1 MEALWTTLWTP
12 VWTLLAAPLLDYGF
26 MRNALAVVVIVGIT
40 SSVLSCL
47 LVVRRQAL
55 MGDAI
60 SHSVLLGVVLGWM
73 LGRHA
78 GVFWGALA
86 SGILSGIAITYVERN
101 SRVKLD
107 AAMGVFFTFAFA
119 LGLAIISMVRPT
131 GIDLFHVLFG
141 NVLGVGRE
149 ELTLTALCGALV
161 LGTLLLFYRGFHLW
175 SFDEQMARAA
185 GVPTGLL
192 HYLFIALLSATIVAS
207 LQAVGLILV
216 IAMLV
221 TPGATAYLLSN
232 RLSAMMAIAAAVGL
246 LASVTGLYGSYYLDV
261 ASGPAMVIMVSACF
275 GAAFLFAPQ
284 QGVLARARARRRQQ
298 RVSLDEDVLR
308 AVVILDWEFG
318 KQVDARLLSER
329 LAAPVRTVRAALRR
343 LRARGLLQRGG
354 EPIRSTPKG
363 VDSAAP
369 LVRPSSRHREL
380 PVRGRGLRDGRP
392 SRCRRGTG
400 ARYRPRH
407 PRRHAA
413 QARRH
418 RLPIPTD
425 TASRAR
431 AADLRPVAATP
442 LTELETGTAGRIAML
457 DDDRSDILL
466 DLAERGLLPK
476 APLRVV
482 GTSKGSVQVSVAG
495 QETELSPEQ
504 ARRVFVTPMSVA
516 PAEWKRDVEPRSGTA
531 TWGLAV
537 PGARRTGSCRVGGE
551 AWRRSR
557 TERPGRLP

>member
-1 MEALWTTLWTP
+1 MDALWTTLWTP

-73 LGRHA
+73 LDRHA

-149 ELTLTALCGALV
+149 ELALTALCGALV
-161 LGTLLLFYRGFHLW
+161 LGTLGLFYRGFHLW
-175 SFDEQMARAA
+175 SFDEQMARAS

-192 HYLFIALLSATIVAS
+192 HYLFTALLSATIVAS

-216 IAMLV
+216 VAMLV

-232 RLSAMMAIAAAVGL
+232 RLSSMMVIAAAVGL

-261 ASGPAMVIMVSACF
+261 ASGPAMVIVVSLFF
-275 GAAFLFAPQ
+275 GAAFLLAPQ

-298 RVSLDEDVLR
+298 RASLDEDVLR

-318 KQVDARLLSER
+318 SEVDVRVLCDR
-329 LAAPVRTVRAALRR
+329 LAAPARTVRGAVRR
-343 LRARGLLQRGG
+343 LRAKGLLEPGG
-354 EPIRSTPKG
+354 GPLRSTRQG
-363 VDSAAP
+363 VETAAP
-369 LVRPSSRHREL
+369 LVRRHRVIESYL
-380 PVRGRGLRDGRP
+380 YQVEGYGMADL
-392 SRCRRGTG
+392 
-400 ARYRPRH
+400 
-407 PRRHAA
+407 HAA
-413 QARRH
+413 AEALEHDIDHETLDDMQRRLDDVVFDPHGH
-418 RLPIPTD
+418 RIPRGSDDFRPI
-425 TASRAR
+425 
-431 AADLRPVAATP
+431 AATP
-442 LTELETGTAGRIAML
+442 LTDLEAGTAGRISML
-457 DDDRSDILL
+457 DDDRSDIVLG
-466 DLAERGLLPK
+466 LAERGVLPK
-476 APLRVV
+476 APLRVLR
-482 GTSKGSVQVSVAG
+482 TAAESVRIRVAG
-495 QETELSPEQ
+495 QEIVLSPEQ
-504 ARRVFVTPMSVA
+504 ARRVFVTPLSVA
-516 PAEWKRDVEPRSGTA
+516 PTSEAER
-531 TWGLAV
+531 
-537 PGARRTGSCRVGGE
+537 
-551 AWRRSR
+551 
-557 TERPGRLP
+557 

>member
-1 MEALWTTLWTP
+1 MDTLWALFAT
-12 VWTLLAAPLLDYGF
+12 PLLDYGF
-26 MRNALAVVVIVGIT
+26 MRHALAVVVVVGVT

-78 GVFWGALA
+78 GIFWGALA

-149 ELTLTALCGALV
+149 ELALTALCGVLV
-161 LGTLLLFYRGFHLW
+161 LGTLGIFYRGFHLW

-192 HYLFIALLSATIVAS
+192 HYLFTALLSATIVAS

-221 TPGATAYLLSN
+221 TPGATAYLLTN
-232 RLSAMMAIAAAVGL
+232 RLGSMMAIAAAVGL
-246 LASVTGLYGSYYLDV
+246 LASVGGLYGSYYLDV
-261 ASGPAMVIMVSACF
+261 ASGPAMVIMVSVFF
-275 GAAFLFAPQ
+275 GVAFLFAPQ
-284 QGVLARARARRRQQ
+284 QGVLARARARRGQQ
-298 RVSLDEDVLR
+298 RASLDEDVLR
-308 AVVILDWEFG
+308 AVVTLDWEFG
-318 KQVDARLLSER
+318 KRVDARLLSER
-329 LAAPVRTVRAALRR
+329 LATSLRSVRGALRR
-343 LRARGLLQRGG
+343 LRARGLLLPGK
-354 EPIRSTPKG
+354 ESVHATPKG
-363 VDSAAP
+363 VETAAP
-369 LVRPSSRHREL
+369 LVRRHRVIESYL
-380 PVRGRGLRDGRP
+380 YQVEGYAMADL
-392 SRCRRGTG
+392 
-400 ARYRPRH
+400 
-407 PRRHAA
+407 HAA
-413 QARRH
+413 AEALEHDIDPETLEYMQGRLGGAAFDPHGH
-418 RLPIPTD
+418 RIPRGD
-425 TASRAR
+425 G
-431 AADLRPVAATP
+431 DLRPVTAAP
-442 LTELETGTAGRIAML
+442 LTELPAGIAGRISML

-466 DLAERGLLPK
+466 DLTEQGLLPK
-476 APLRVV
+476 APLRVLRR
-482 GTSKGSVQVSVAG
+482 SQDSVQISVG
-495 QETELSPEQ
+495 GRETVLSPEQ

-516 PAEWKRDVEPRSGTA
+516 PAG
-531 TWGLAV
+531 
-537 PGARRTGSCRVGGE
+537 
-551 AWRRSR
+551 
-557 TERPGRLP
+557 

>member
-1 MEALWTTLWTP
+1 MDAL
-12 VWTLLAAPLLDYGF
+12 WTLLAAPLVDYGF
-26 MRNALAVVVIVGIT
+26 MRHALAVVVVVGIT

-78 GVFWGALA
+78 GIFWGALA

-119 LGLAIISMVRPT
+119 LGLAFISVVRPT

-149 ELTLTALCGALV
+149 ELALTALCGALV
-161 LGTLLLFYRGFHLW
+161 LGTLGVFYRGFHLW

-192 HYLFIALLSATIVAS
+192 HYLFTALLSATIVAS

-232 RLSAMMAIAAAVGL
+232 RLGSMMAIAAATGL
-246 LASVTGLYGSYYLDV
+246 LASVGGLYGSYHLDV
-261 ASGPAMVIMVSACF
+261 ASGPAMVIVVSVFFA
-275 GAAFLFAPQ
+275 AAFLFAPQ
-284 QGVLARARARRRQQ
+284 QGVLARARARRGQ
-298 RVSLDEDVLR
+298 RRASLDEDVLR
-308 AVVILDWEFG
+308 AVVTLDWEFG
-318 KQVDARLLSER
+318 KRVDARLLSER
-329 LAAPVRTVRAALRR
+329 LATSPRSVRGALRR
-343 LRARGLLQRGG
+343 LRARGLLLPGK
-354 EPIRSTPKG
+354 ESVHSTPKG
-363 VDSAAP
+363 VEAAAP
-369 LVRPSSRHREL
+369 LVRRHRVIESYL
-380 PVRGRGLRDGRP
+380 YQVEGYGMADL
-392 SRCRRGTG
+392 
-400 ARYRPRH
+400 
-407 PRRHAA
+407 HAA
-413 QARRH
+413 AEAREH
-418 RLPIPTD
+418 DIDPETIEYMQGRLDD
-425 TASRAR
+425 TAFDPHGHRIPHGDG
-431 AADLRPVAATP
+431 DLRPVSAAP
-442 LTELETGTAGRIAML
+442 LEELDPGVAGRISML

-476 APLRVV
+476 VPLRVV
-482 GTSKGSVQVSVAG
+482 RRSEGSIRVSVG
-495 QETELSPEQ
+495 GRETALSPEQ
-504 ARRVFVTPMSVA
+504 ARRVYVTPMSVA
-516 PAEWKRDVEPRSGTA
+516 PAG
-531 TWGLAV
+531 
-537 PGARRTGSCRVGGE
+537 
-551 AWRRSR
+551 
-557 TERPGRLP
+557 

>member
-1 MEALWTTLWTP
+1 MDALWTSLWTP
-12 VWTLLAAPLLDYGF
+12 VWNLFAAPVLDYGF
-26 MRNALAVVVIVGIT
+26 MRHALAVVVIVGIT

-60 SHSVLLGVVLGWM
+60 SHSVLVGVVLGWM

-78 GVFWGALA
+78 GIFWGALA

-141 NVLGVGRE
+141 NVLGVGRD
-149 ELTLTALCGALV
+149 ELALTALCGGLV
-161 LGTLLLFYRGFHLW
+161 LGTLCLFYRGFHLW

-185 GVPTGLL
+185 GIPTGLL
-192 HYLFIALLSATIVAS
+192 HYLFTALLSATIVAS

-232 RLSAMMAIAAAVGL
+232 RLGSMMAIAAGVGL
-246 LASVTGLYGSYYLDV
+246 LSSVAGLYGSYYLDV
-261 ASGPAMVIMVSACF
+261 ASGPAMVIVVSAFF

-298 RVSLDEDVLR
+298 RTSLDEDVLR

-363 VDSAAP
+363 VESAAP
-369 LVRPSSRHREL
+369 LVRRHRVIESYL
-380 PVRGRGLRDGRP
+380 YEVEGYGMADL
-392 SRCRRGTG
+392 
-400 ARYRPRH
+400 
-407 PRRHAA
+407 HAA
-413 QARRH
+413 AEALEHDIDPDTLDDMQRR
-418 RLPIPTD
+418 LDD
-425 TASRAR
+425 TAFDPHGHRIPRASG
-431 AADLRPVAATP
+431 DLRPVAATP

-504 ARRVFVTPMSVA
+504 ARRVFVTPMSLA
-516 PAEWKRDVEPRSGTA
+516 PAE
-531 TWGLAV
+531 
-537 PGARRTGSCRVGGE
+537 
-551 AWRRSR
+551 
-557 TERPGRLP
+557 

>member
-1 MEALWTTLWTP
+1 MEALWTLF
-12 VWTLLAAPLLDYGF
+12 AAPVLDYGF
-26 MRNALAVVVIVGIT
+26 MRHALVVVVIVGIT

-73 LGRHA
+73 LGQHA

-149 ELTLTALCGALV
+149 ELALTALCGGLV
-161 LGTLLLFYRGFHLW
+161 LGTLCLLYRGFHLW

-192 HYLFIALLSATIVAS
+192 HYLFTALLSATIVAS

-232 RLSAMMAIAAAVGL
+232 RLSSMMVIAAGLGL
-246 LASVTGLYGSYYLDV
+246 LASVGGLYGSYYLDV
-261 ASGPAMVIMVSACF
+261 ASGPAMVLVVSAF
-275 GAAFLFAPQ
+275 FAAAFLFAPQ

-298 RVSLDEDVLR
+298 RASLDEDVLR
-308 AVVILDWEFG
+308 AVAILDWEFG
-318 KQVDARLLSER
+318 REVDVRLLSER

-343 LRARGLLQRGG
+343 LRARGLLRPGK
-354 EPIRSTPKG
+354 ESVHSTPKG
-363 VDSAAP
+363 VETAAP
-369 LVRPSSRHREL
+369 LVRRHRVIESYL
-380 PVRGRGLRDGRP
+380 YQVQGYGMADL
-392 SRCRRGTG
+392 
-400 ARYRPRH
+400 
-407 PRRHAA
+407 HAA
-413 QARRH
+413 AEALEHDIDPETLEHMQRSLEDAAFDPHGH
-418 RLPIPTD
+418 RIPRGSED
-425 TASRAR
+425 WRPH
-431 AADLRPVAATP
+431 AAIP
-442 LTELETGTAGRIAML
+442 LSELEAGTVGRISML

-466 DLAERGLLPK
+466 ALTERGLLPK
-476 APLRVV
+476 APLRVLRRAKD
-482 GTSKGSVQVSVAG
+482 SMQVSVGGRELA
-495 QETELSPEQ
+495 LSPEQ
-504 ARRVFVTPMSVA
+504 ARRVFVTPMSLA
-516 PAEWKRDVEPRSGTA
+516 PAG
-531 TWGLAV
+531 
-537 PGARRTGSCRVGGE
+537 
-551 AWRRSR
+551 
-557 TERPGRLP
+557 

>member
-1 MEALWTTLWTP
+1 MEALWTLF
-12 VWTLLAAPLLDYGF
+12 AAPVLDYGF
-26 MRNALAVVVIVGIT
+26 MRHALVVVVIVGIT

-55 MGDAI
+55 MGDAV

-78 GVFWGALA
+78 GIFWGALA
-86 SGILSGIAITYVERN
+86 SGILSGVAITYVERN

-149 ELTLTALCGALV
+149 ELALTALCGGLV
-161 LGTLLLFYRGFHLW
+161 LGTLCLFYRGFHLW

-192 HYLFIALLSATIVAS
+192 HYLFTALLSATIVAS

-232 RLSAMMAIAAAVGL
+232 RLSTMMAIAAGVGL
-246 LASVTGLYGSYYLDV
+246 SASVGGLYGSYYLDV
-261 ASGPAMVIMVSACF
+261 ASGPAMVLVVSAFF

-284 QGVLARARARRRQQ
+284 QGVLARACARRRQ
-298 RVSLDEDVLR
+298 RRASLDEDVLR
-308 AVVILDWEFG
+308 AVAILDWEFG
-318 KQVDARLLSER
+318 REVDARLLSER
-329 LAAPVRTVRAALRR
+329 LAAPVRRVRAALRR
-343 LRARGLLQRGG
+343 LRARGLLVSGR
-354 EPIRSTPKG
+354 ESVHSTAKG
-363 VDSAAP
+363 IETAAP
-369 LVRPSSRHREL
+369 LVRRHRVIESYL
-380 PVRGRGLRDGRP
+380 YQVQGYGMADL
-392 SRCRRGTG
+392 
-400 ARYRPRH
+400 
-407 PRRHAA
+407 HAA
-413 QARRH
+413 AEALEHEVDSETLEYMQRSLDDAAFDPHGH
-418 RLPIPTD
+418 RIPRGSAD
-425 TASRAR
+425 WRPL
-431 AADLRPVAATP
+431 AAVP
-442 LTELETGTAGRIAML
+442 LTELEAGVAGRVSML

-466 DLAERGLLPK
+466 ELTERGLLPK

-482 GTSKGSVQVSVAG
+482 RSAKDSVQVSAGGREVA
-495 QETELSPEQ
+495 LSPEQ

-516 PAEWKRDVEPRSGTA
+516 PAG
-531 TWGLAV
+531 
-537 PGARRTGSCRVGGE
+537 
-551 AWRRSR
+551 
-557 TERPGRLP
+557 

>member
-1 MEALWTTLWTP
+1 MEALWT
-12 VWTLLAAPLLDYGF
+12 LLAVPLLDYGF
-26 MRNALAVVVIVGIT
+26 MRHALAVVVIVGVT

-86 SGILSGIAITYVERN
+86 SGVLSGVAITYVERN

-119 LGLAIISMVRPT
+119 LGLAIISMVRPA

-149 ELTLTALCGALV
+149 ELALTALCGGLV
-161 LGTLLLFYRGFHLW
+161 LGTLCLFYRGFHLW
-175 SFDEQMARAA
+175 SFDEEMARAA
-185 GVPTGLL
+185 GIPTGLL
-192 HYLFIALLSATIVAS
+192 HYLFTALLSATIVAS

-232 RLSAMMAIAAAVGL
+232 RLGSMMAIAAGVGL
-246 LASVTGLYGSYYLDV
+246 LASVGGLYGSYYLDV
-261 ASGPAMVIMVSACF
+261 ASGPAMVILASVFF

-284 QGVLARARARRRQQ
+284 QGVLARARARRRQ
-298 RVSLDEDVLR
+298 RRASLDEDVLR
-308 AVVILDWEFG
+308 AVVILDWEFAQ
-318 KQVDARLLSER
+318 QVHPRLLSER
-329 LAAPVRTVRAALRR
+329 LAAPLHTVRAALRR
-343 LRARGLLQRGG
+343 LRSGGWLQAGSESLRA
-354 EPIRSTPKG
+354 TPKG
-363 VDSAAP
+363 IEKAAP
-369 LVRPSSRHREL
+369 LVRRHRVIESYL
-380 PVRGRGLRDGRP
+380 YQVEGYEMADL
-392 SRCRRGTG
+392 
-400 ARYRPRH
+400 
-407 PRRHAA
+407 HAA
-413 QARRH
+413 AEALEHDIEPETLDYMQRR
-418 RLPIPTD
+418 LDD
-425 TASRAR
+425 TAFDPHGHRIPR
-431 AADLRPVAATP
+431 GNDDLRPVVATL
-442 LTELETGTAGRIAML
+442 LTELEAGTTGRVSML

-476 APLRVV
+476 SPLRVLR
-482 GTSKGSVQVSVAG
+482 TSKDSVQVSVG
-495 QETELSPEQ
+495 GHETVLSAEQ

-516 PAEWKRDVEPRSGTA
+516 PEG
-531 TWGLAV
+531 
-537 PGARRTGSCRVGGE
+537 
-551 AWRRSR
+551 
-557 TERPGRLP
+557 

>member
-1 MEALWTTLWTP
+1 MDAPWTALWTP

-78 GVFWGALA
+78 GIFWGALA

-149 ELTLTALCGALV
+149 ELALTAICGALV
-161 LGTLLLFYRGFHLW
+161 LSTLGLFYRGFHLW
-175 SFDEQMARAA
+175 SFDEQMARAS
-185 GVPTGLL
+185 GLPTGAL
-192 HYLFIALLSATIVAS
+192 HYLFTALLSATIVAS

-216 IAMLV
+216 VAMLV

-232 RLSAMMAIAAAVGL
+232 RLGSMMAIAAAIGL

-261 ASGPAMVIMVSACF
+261 ASGPAMVIVVSALF

-298 RVSLDEDVLR
+298 RASLDEDVLR

-318 KQVDARLLSER
+318 NEVDVRVLCER
-329 LAAPVRTVRAALRR
+329 LAAPARTVRGALRR
-343 LRARGLLQRGG
+343 LRARGLLERGG
-354 EPIRSTPKG
+354 GPLRSTRKG
-363 VDSAAP
+363 VDAAAP
-369 LVRPSSRHREL
+369 LVRRHRVIESYL
-380 PVRGRGLRDGRP
+380 YQVEGYGMADL
-392 SRCRRGTG
+392 
-400 ARYRPRH
+400 
-407 PRRHAA
+407 HAA
-413 QARRH
+413 AEALEHDVDHETLEDMQRSLDDAVFDPHGH
-418 RLPIPTD
+418 RIPR
-425 TASRAR
+425 SGG
-431 AADLRPVAATP
+431 DLRPVAATP
-442 LTELETGTAGRIAML
+442 LAELEAGTAGRISML

-466 DLAERGLLPK
+466 DLAERGVLPK
-476 APLRVV
+476 APLRVLRA
-482 GTSKGSVQVSVAG
+482 SEESVEIRIAG
-495 QETELSPEQ
+495 RETVLSPEQ
-504 ARRVFVTPMSVA
+504 AERVFVTPLSVT
-516 PAEWKRDVEPRSGTA
+516 PRS
-531 TWGLAV
+531 
-537 PGARRTGSCRVGGE
+537 E
-551 AWRRSR
+551 AG
-557 TERPGRLP
+557 P

>member
-1 MEALWTTLWTP
+1 MDVL
-12 VWTLLAAPLLDYGF
+12 WTLLVTPLLDYGF
-26 MRNALAVVVIVGIT
+26 MRHALAVVVVVGVT

-78 GVFWGALA
+78 GIFWGALA

-149 ELTLTALCGALV
+149 ELALTALCGVLV
-161 LGTLLLFYRGFHLW
+161 LGTLCIFYRGFHLW

-192 HYLFIALLSATIVAS
+192 HYLFTALLSATIVAS

-221 TPGATAYLLSN
+221 TPGATAYLLTN
-232 RLSAMMAIAAAVGL
+232 RLGSMMAVAAGLGL
-246 LASVTGLYGSYYLDV
+246 LASVGGLYASYYLDV
-261 ASGPAMVIMVSACF
+261 ASGPAMVIVVSVFF
-275 GAAFLFAPQ
+275 GVAFLFAPQ
-284 QGVLARARARRRQQ
+284 QGVLARARARRGQQ
-298 RVSLDEDVLR
+298 RASLDEDVLR
-308 AVVILDWEFG
+308 AVVTLDWEFG
-318 KQVDARLLSER
+318 KRVDARLLSER
-329 LAAPVRTVRAALRR
+329 LATSLRSVRGALRR
-343 LRARGLLQRGG
+343 LRARGLLLPGKG
-354 EPIRSTPKG
+354 SVHATPKG
-363 VDSAAP
+363 VETAAP
-369 LVRPSSRHREL
+369 LVRRHRVIESYL
-380 PVRGRGLRDGRP
+380 YQVEGYGMADL
-392 SRCRRGTG
+392 
-400 ARYRPRH
+400 
-407 PRRHAA
+407 HAA
-413 QARRH
+413 AEALEHDIDPETLEYMQGRLGDAAFDPHGH
-418 RLPIPTD
+418 RIPRGD
-425 TASRAR
+425 G
-431 AADLRPVAATP
+431 DLRPVSAAP
-442 LTELETGTAGRIAML
+442 LTELPAGIAGRISML

-466 DLAERGLLPK
+466 HLTEQGLLPK
-476 APLRVV
+476 APLRVLCR
-482 GTSKGSVQVSVAG
+482 SQDSVEVSVDG
-495 QETELSPEQ
+495 RETSLSPEQ

-516 PAEWKRDVEPRSGTA
+516 PAG
-531 TWGLAV
+531 
-537 PGARRTGSCRVGGE
+537 
-551 AWRRSR
+551 
-557 TERPGRLP
+557 

>member
-1 MEALWTTLWTP
+1 MDAL
-12 VWTLLAAPLLDYGF
+12 WTLLAAPLVDYGF
-26 MRNALAVVVIVGIT
+26 MRHALAVVVVVGIT

-78 GVFWGALA
+78 GIFWGALA

-149 ELTLTALCGALV
+149 ELALTALCGVLV
-161 LGTLLLFYRGFHLW
+161 LGTLGVFYRGFHLW

-192 HYLFIALLSATIVAS
+192 HYLFTALLSATIVAS

-232 RLSAMMAIAAAVGL
+232 RLGSMMAIAAAVGL
-246 LASVTGLYGSYYLDV
+246 LASVGGLYGSYHLDV
-261 ASGPAMVIMVSACF
+261 ASGPAMVIVVSAF
-275 GAAFLFAPQ
+275 FAAAFLFAPQ
-284 QGVLARARARRRQQ
+284 QGVLARARARRGQ
-298 RVSLDEDVLR
+298 RRASLDEDVLR
-308 AVVILDWEFG
+308 AVVTLDWEFG
-318 KQVDARLLSER
+318 KRVDARLLSER
-329 LAAPVRTVRAALRR
+329 LATSPRCVRGALRR
-343 LRARGLLQRGG
+343 LRARGLLLGG
-354 EPIRSTPKG
+354 RESVHSTPKG
-363 VDSAAP
+363 VEVAAP
-369 LVRPSSRHREL
+369 LVRRHRVIESYL
-380 PVRGRGLRDGRP
+380 YQVEGYGMADL
-392 SRCRRGTG
+392 
-400 ARYRPRH
+400 
-407 PRRHAA
+407 HAA
-413 QARRH
+413 AEAREH
-418 RLPIPTD
+418 DIDPETIEYMQGRLDD
-425 TASRAR
+425 TAFDPHGHRIPHGDG
-431 AADLRPVAATP
+431 DLRPVSAAP
-442 LTELETGTAGRIAML
+442 LTELEAGITGRISML

-476 APLRVV
+476 VPLRVV
-482 GTSKGSVQVSVAG
+482 RRSEGSIRVSVG
-495 QETELSPEQ
+495 GRETALSPEQ
-504 ARRVFVTPMSVA
+504 ARRVYVTPMAVA
-516 PAEWKRDVEPRSGTA
+516 PAG
-531 TWGLAV
+531 
-537 PGARRTGSCRVGGE
+537 
-551 AWRRSR
+551 
-557 TERPGRLP
+557 

>member
-1 MEALWTTLWTP
+1 MEAPWTALWTP

-141 NVLGVGRE
+141 NVLAVGRA
-149 ELTLTALCGALV
+149 ELALTATCGALV
-161 LGTLLLFYRGFHLW
+161 LGTLCLFYRGFHLW

-192 HYLFIALLSATIVAS
+192 HYLFTALLSATIVAS

-216 IAMLV
+216 VAMLV

-232 RLSAMMAIAAAVGL
+232 RLSSMMAIAAAVGL

-261 ASGPAMVIMVSACF
+261 ASGPAMVIVVSAFF

-298 RVSLDEDVLR
+298 RASLDEDVLR

-318 KQVDARLLSER
+318 SEVDVPVLCER
-329 LAAPVRTVRAALRR
+329 LVAPARTVRGSLRR
-343 LRARGLLQRGG
+343 LRAKGLL
-354 EPIRSTPKG
+354 EPGSGPLRSTRKG
-363 VDSAAP
+363 VDTAAP
-369 LVRPSSRHREL
+369 LVRRHRVIESYL
-380 PVRGRGLRDGRP
+380 YQVEGYGMADL
-392 SRCRRGTG
+392 
-400 ARYRPRH
+400 
-407 PRRHAA
+407 HAA
-413 QARRH
+413 AEALEHDIDHETLDDMQRRLDDAVFDPHGH
-418 RLPIPTD
+418 RIPRGSGD
-425 TASRAR
+425 F
-431 AADLRPVAATP
+431 RPVAATP
-442 LTELETGTAGRIAML
+442 LSELDAGTAGRISML

-466 DLAERGLLPK
+466 DLAERGMLPK
-476 APLRVV
+476 APLRVLR
-482 GTSKGSVQVSVAG
+482 TSKASVQVRVAG
-495 QETELSPEQ
+495 QETALTPEQ
-504 ARRVFVTPMSVA
+504 ARRVFVTPLSV
-516 PAEWKRDVEPRSGTA
+516 TA
-531 TWGLAV
+531 A
-537 PGARRTGSCRVGGE
+537 SGGE
-551 AWRRSR
+551 ARASR
-557 TERPGRLP
+557 PLSAPSASEAER

>member
-12 VWTLLAAPLLDYGF
+12 VWTLLADPLLDYGF

-78 GVFWGALA
+78 GIFWGALA

-141 NVLGVGRE
+141 NVLAVGRE
-149 ELTLTALCGALV
+149 ELALTAICGALV
-161 LGTLLLFYRGFHLW
+161 LGTLCLFYRGFHLW

-192 HYLFIALLSATIVAS
+192 HYLFTALLSATIVAS

-216 IAMLV
+216 VAMLV

-232 RLSAMMAIAAAVGL
+232 RLSSMMAIAAAVGL

-261 ASGPAMVIMVSACF
+261 ASGPAMVIVVSVFF
-275 GAAFLFAPQ
+275 GAAFLLAPQ
-284 QGVLARARARRRQQ
+284 QGVLARARARRRQ
-298 RVSLDEDVLR
+298 RRASLDEDVLR
-308 AVVILDWEFG
+308 AVVILDRELG
-318 KQVDARLLSER
+318 NEVDVQVLSER
-329 LAAPVRTVRAALRR
+329 LTAPIRTVRGALRR
-343 LRARGLLQRGG
+343 LRAKGLLEPGG
-354 EPIRSTPKG
+354 GPLRSTREG
-363 VDSAAP
+363 VDAAAP
-369 LVRPSSRHREL
+369 LVRRHRVIESYL
-380 PVRGRGLRDGRP
+380 YQVEGYGMADL
-392 SRCRRGTG
+392 
-400 ARYRPRH
+400 
-407 PRRHAA
+407 HAA
-413 QARRH
+413 AEALEHDIDHETIDDMQRRLDDAAFDPHGH
-418 RLPIPTD
+418 RIP
-425 TASRAR
+425 RGGG
-431 AADLRPVAATP
+431 DLRPVAATP
-442 LTELETGTAGRIAML
+442 LAELEAGTAGRISML

-466 DLAERGLLPK
+466 DLAERGVLPK
-476 APLRVV
+476 ASLRVLRA
-482 GTSKGSVQVSVAG
+482 SEESVQVRIGG
-495 QETELSPEQ
+495 QETVLSPEQ
-504 ARRVFVTPMSVA
+504 ARRVFVTPLSVTPLSVTPPSVT
-516 PAEWKRDVEPRSGTA
+516 PAS
-531 TWGLAV
+531 
-537 PGARRTGSCRVGGE
+537 E
-551 AWRRSR
+551 A
-557 TERPGRLP
+557 ER

>member
-1 MEALWTTLWTP
+1 MDALWA
-12 VWTLLAAPLLDYGF
+12 LLVAPLLDYGF
-26 MRNALAVVVIVGIT
+26 MRHALAVVVVVGVT

-78 GVFWGALA
+78 GIFWGALA
-86 SGILSGIAITYVERN
+86 SGILSGVAITYVERN

-149 ELTLTALCGALV
+149 ELALTALCGALV
-161 LGTLLLFYRGFHLW
+161 LGTLCIFYRGFHLW

-192 HYLFIALLSATIVAS
+192 HYLFTALLSATIVAS

-221 TPGATAYLLSN
+221 TPGATAYLLTN
-232 RLSAMMAIAAAVGL
+232 RLGSMMAIAAGVGL
-246 LASVTGLYGSYYLDV
+246 LASVGGLYGSYYLDV
-261 ASGPAMVIMVSACF
+261 ASGPAMVIMVSIFF
-275 GAAFLFAPQ
+275 GVAFLFAPQ
-284 QGVLARARARRRQQ
+284 QGVLARARARRGQQ

-308 AVVILDWEFG
+308 AVVTLDWEFG
-318 KQVDARLLSER
+318 KRVDARLLAER
-329 LAAPVRTVRAALRR
+329 LATSLRSVRGALRR
-343 LRARGLLQRGG
+343 LRARGLLLPGK
-354 EPIRSTPKG
+354 ESMHATPKG
-363 VDSAAP
+363 VETAAP
-369 LVRPSSRHREL
+369 LVRRHRVIESYL
-380 PVRGRGLRDGRP
+380 YQVEGYAMADL
-392 SRCRRGTG
+392 
-400 ARYRPRH
+400 
-407 PRRHAA
+407 HAA
-413 QARRH
+413 AEALEHDIDPETLEYMQGRLSDAAFDPHGH
-418 RLPIPTD
+418 RIP
-425 TASRAR
+425 RGEG
-431 AADLRPVAATP
+431 DLRPVSAAP
-442 LTELETGTAGRIAML
+442 LTELPAGIAGRISML

-466 DLAERGLLPK
+466 DLTEQGLLPK
-476 APLRVV
+476 ALLRVLRR
-482 GTSKGSVQVSVAG
+482 SQDSVEVSVG
-495 QETELSPEQ
+495 GRETVLSPEQ

-516 PAEWKRDVEPRSGTA
+516 PAG
-531 TWGLAV
+531 
-537 PGARRTGSCRVGGE
+537 
-551 AWRRSR
+551 
-557 TERPGRLP
+557 